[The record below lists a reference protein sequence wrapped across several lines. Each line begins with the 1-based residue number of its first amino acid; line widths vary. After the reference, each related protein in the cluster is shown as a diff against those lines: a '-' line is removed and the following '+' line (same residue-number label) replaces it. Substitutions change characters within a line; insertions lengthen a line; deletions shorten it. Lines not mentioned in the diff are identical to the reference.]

1 MMKRIKG
8 RPKPG
13 YHVREIKRGV
23 LGTTSKI
30 REELDELEDAEEQ
43 GVKAMVIVEL
53 SDLIGAIESYLDHHY
68 EDFTLQDLIKMHE
81 VTKRA
86 FVNGHRKSR

>member
-1 MMKRIKG
+1 MKRSKA

-13 YHVREIKRGV
+13 YHTREIKRGV
-23 LGTTSKI
+23 LGTSSKI
-30 REELDELEDAEEQ
+30 REELEELEDAEDQ
-43 GVKAMVIVEL
+43 GVKVMALVEL
-53 SDLIGAIESYLDHHY
+53 SDMIGAIDSYLDHNFA
-68 EDFTLQDLIKMHE
+68 DVTLQDLIKMHE